1 MLAALLALLPALL
14 LALLCAASGALVVV
28 LLWRRD
34 SALGVNLI
42 LKGSLS
48 LGLGVGLFSVI
59 FLVSGALGGNSLL
72 AVDFAVFVLLLA
84 VYLFTR
90 NRIPVVTTIPLPN
103 QTTDPGWLILV
114 LRAAFA
120 IALLAALYSAI
131 LRIIAHPH
139 GDGWDA
145 FAIWNLHARFLFRG
159 GPHWRD
165 GFTPLIPWSHPDY
178 PLLLPA
184 AIAHFWS
191 CLGHESQIVPAV
203 IGLVFTFSTVGLLFS
218 SLALLRGQ
226 TSAILAGLAL
236 LSTPFFIEQGTAQ
249 YADVPLS
256 FFILATIVGLC
267 LYEQN
272 SDPMR
277 PQGLLVLAGISC
289 GFAAWTKN
297 EGLLFLL
304 AIIATRLLVFVIAP
318 SRSVLSAASLQRN
331 VTCENPRQASTSLAF
346 FLAGIAPCL
355 LLITWIKHSVGA
367 SNELFSSIAFHK
379 LLDASRYHAI
389 LKWYVKDFLRFGDWL
404 LIPGTVLLAGLYF
417 AVPGK
422 RTPVTDPSSRT
433 SGIALAMTL
442 AGYFLIYLVTPY
454 DLYWHLR
461 FSLNRL
467 FLQLWPAVIFLFF
480 LRNPILNR
488 SPSDAESVSK

>member
-1 MLAALLALLPALL
+1 MLAAL
-14 LALLCAASGALVVV
+14 LALLCAASGV
-28 LLWRRD
+28 LLVLLLWPRE
-34 SALGVNLI
+34 SATSVKLL

-48 LGLGVGLFSVI
+48 LGFGLGLFSVI
-59 FLVSGALGGNSLL
+59 FFVSCESGGSGKNLL
-72 AVDFAVFVLLLA
+72 AVDLAVFVLLLA
-84 VYLFTR
+84 GYLFQRSRTGA
-90 NRIPVVTTIPLPN
+90 VTTLSFSLSLSN
-103 QTTDPGWLILV
+103 ENLSNEKKDPGWLLLV
-114 LRAAFA
+114 LHAAFA

-131 LRIIAHPH
+131 LRTIAHPH

-159 GPHWRD
+159 GAHWRD
-165 GFTPLIPWSHPDY
+165 GFTALIPWSHPDY

-184 AIAHFWS
+184 AIAHFWTG
-191 CLGHESQIVPAV
+191 LGYESQIVPAV

-226 TSAILAGLAL
+226 ISAILGGLTL
-236 LSTPFFIEQGTAQ
+236 LATPFFIEQGTAQ

-256 FFILATIVGLC
+256 FFILATIVLLC
-267 LYEQN
+267 LSERN
-272 SDPMR
+272 SITEHSR
-277 PQGLLVLAGISC
+277 GLLVLAGISC

-304 AIIATRLLVFVIAP
+304 AILAARLLVVFITPSKSVTSEAP
-318 SRSVLSAASLQRN
+318 PQRN
-331 VTCENPRQASTSLAF
+331 RNDWQAKTWFAF
-346 FLAGIAPCL
+346 FLAGIVPL
-355 LLITWIKHSVGA
+355 LLLVEWFKHSVGV
-367 SNELFSSIAFHK
+367 SNELFASVAFHK

-389 LKWYVKDFLRFGDWL
+389 LKWYGKDFLRFGDWL

-417 AVPGK
+417 AAPGK
-422 RTPVTDPSSRT
+422 RMQIADPGVRASR
-433 SGIALAMTL
+433 IALAVTL
-442 AGYFLIYLVTPY
+442 AGFFLIYLITPY

-480 LRNPILNR
+480 LRKPILKP
-488 SPSDAESVSK
+488 SPTDAESVSK